1 MPDLPRSVHRPP
13 LKLFDPAYHTAA
25 GTAARRPDQF
35 PPAFEYSNPIY
46 QAAREKALALAA
58 GRCAVCLRMVPLE
71 LEVHHRTVPYPP
83 ADETRADH
91 LLVLCRVCHDTGHD
105 VGFLDAAGVSLERYR
120 ACMSELVAS
129 LSRPVD
135 DGRRVGRAVW
145 FGGDWGALV
154 SGASR
159 PRVDEVAWLFLRT
172 TSRWRLV
179 AVTEVVDGRPGHWR
193 IRKQFLGAG
202 EERRPLRCRPGAVR
216 AGRSAA

>member
-1 MPDLPRSVHRPP
+1 MPSPPRSVHRPP

-25 GTAARRPDQF
+25 GTSARRP
-35 PPAFEYSNPIY
+35 AFDYSNPIY
-46 QAAREKALALAA
+46 RAAHEKALALAA

-83 ADETRADH
+83 ADKTTADD
-91 LLVLCRVCHDTGHD
+91 LLALCRVCHDTGHD

-120 ACMSELVAS
+120 ACASELVAS

-135 DGRRVGRAVW
+135 DGRQVGRAVW
-145 FGGDWGALV
+145 FGDDWGALV
-154 SGASR
+154 TGASR
-159 PRVDEVAWLFLRT
+159 PRVGGIFWLLQRKRRAWVT
-172 TSRWRLV
+172 V
-179 AVTEVVDGRPGHWR
+179 AVTDVVDGRPGHWR
-193 IRKQFLGAG
+193 VRKMFLGAGGG